1 MALQT
6 SGTITFAQLQSN
18 FGGANPIG
26 MNEYYRG
33 GANVP
38 TTVGTAAGAW
48 SSYGPNHVNY
58 GLIKGQGYTGGATYT
73 MRWVGSIVYAEST
86 TNPFNSSNIAYNIG
100 GYDYQFNATAWTIN
114 YPGKY
119 GTHTYWYHAQ
129 RRRVTGSSV
138 TVNTG
143 IPASGAIS
151 MNQFY
156 GGRNT

>member
-6 SGTITFAQLQSN
+6 SGAITFAQLQSN

-58 GLIKGQGYTGGATYT
+58 ALIVSVASSGG
-73 MRWVGSIVYAEST
+73 G
-86 TNPFNSSNIAYNIG
+86 
-100 GYDYQFNATAWTIN
+100 TIL
-114 YPGKY
+114 YC
-119 GTHTYWYHAQ
+119 H
-129 RRRVTGSSV
+129 
-138 TVNTG
+138 
-143 IPASGAIS
+143 
-151 MNQFY
+151 
-156 GGRNT
+156 